1 MQLLIAIIH
10 VRGKN
15 MFDTKIPIYSL
26 AIFLALISNLIVVS
40 FLSKKY
46 NYTRNEIIGLL
57 LYENVVI
64 IGGAKILSYIQNYSQ
79 YNGEFKFMQLGLSSY
94 GAVFGVILFLIL
106 FSLQFKKSLKE
117 LLYIFMPSLPL
128 MYAIGKIG
136 CFLVGCCYGMEYNGV
151 FSVVYKYS
159 NSVPSDISLF
169 PIQIVETIFFLIIF
183 IYMIIKHS
191 KRQFNQK
198 VMGISFILCGMVKF
212 LLDFFR
218 MSHKNIFLSLNQ
230 YISILFVIIGLIIY
244 YKSKKILKNKAEIR
258 KKFHN

>member
-1 MQLLIAIIH
+1 
-10 VRGKN
+10 

-26 AIFLALISNLIVVS
+26 TIFLALISNLIVVY

-46 NYTRNEIIGLL
+46 KYTRNEIIGLL
-57 LYENVVI
+57 LYENVGI

-79 YNGEFKFMQLGLSSY
+79 YNGKFNFMQLGLSSY

-136 CFLVGCCYGMEYNGV
+136 CFLVGCCHGIEYNGV

-159 NSVPSDISLF
+159 NLVSSNISLF
-169 PIQIVETIFFLIIF
+169 PIQIVETIFFLMIF
-183 IYMIIKHS
+183 IYMIVKHS
-191 KRQFNQK
+191 KKQFNQK
-198 VMGISFILCGMVKF
+198 TMGISFILCGMAKF
-212 LLDFFR
+212 LLDFLR

-244 YKSKKILKNKAEIR
+244 YKSEKIQLKKTSRNPKKIS
-258 KKFHN
+258 